1 MRAGLYHRVSTTDQR
16 PEAARDDLRLA
27 TQHRGYSI
35 ALDVEETGS
44 GALNDRPGLQQLMTA
59 AKKRQIDVIVV
70 WKLDRFG
77 RSALD
82 ILANVQVLRHHGVAL
97 LCCSQ
102 GMFISDQS
110 DPMTNCML
118 QMMAAFAELE
128 RETIRV
134 RLQDGRRA
142 AAPAPSAAGTPPPP
156 PAPAA
161 PWMPLIS
168 YRLLAAA
175 LARHG
180 LMHGLILAQARRPIC
195 SSRGAFVVQER
206 FIVHEENPVVPFEG
220 SFASNGFIMSPTP
233 WLRHASTIGA
243 LAGRHRDCT
252 GR

>member
-128 RETIRV
+128 RAQIRE
-134 RLQDGRRA
+134 RTLMGLRA
-142 AAPAPSAAGTPPPP
+142 AEKRGVKLGRPLEEIPDPLAVLTLQARGLSLRKIARELNTTLWLVRQSLRAVAQTPPGGPQKC
-156 PAPAA
+156 A
-161 PWMPLIS
+161 
-168 YRLLAAA
+168 
-175 LARHG
+175 
-180 LMHGLILAQARRPIC
+180 
-195 SSRGAFVVQER
+195 
-206 FIVHEENPVVPFEG
+206 ENG
-220 SFASNGFIMSPTP
+220 TSI
-233 WLRHASTIGA
+233 
-243 LAGRHRDCT
+243 
-252 GR
+252 